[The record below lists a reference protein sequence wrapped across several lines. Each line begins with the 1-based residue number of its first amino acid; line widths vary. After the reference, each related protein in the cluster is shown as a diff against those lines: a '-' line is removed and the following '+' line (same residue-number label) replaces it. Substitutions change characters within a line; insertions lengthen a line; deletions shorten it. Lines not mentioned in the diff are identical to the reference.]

1 MGVGNEGFG
10 WELVRIL
17 QTQDCRLLQPLGD
30 FFPLNSAVVGPGEE
44 QRSGK
49 QNRARVGSALGLE
62 DGQSRRVCTGPCEL
76 QRVFEAIVHST
87 QNGEEEL
94 MEGLGSSASLGDL
107 FLE

>member
-1 MGVGNEGFG
+1 MDVGNEGSG

-30 FFPLNSAVVGPGEE
+30 FFPLNSAVVGPGKE

-62 DGQSRRVCTGPCEL
+62 DGQSRRVCTRPCEL
-76 QRVFEAIVHST
+76 QRVFEAIIHST
-87 QNGEEEL
+87 QNEEEEIL
-94 MEGLGSSASLGDL
+94 EGLGSSASLGEL